1 MLKKISIFIAAVLVL
16 AGSVFSYEFV
26 TGNSFLSDNYSQI
39 FGAGGKSA
47 QKEPCPE
54 PLSREFSYQPYY
66 TGPLIDAHL
75 HLPTSSGIVS
85 IVSTKMGKST
95 PAWDKDL
102 SLHYLNCLFETEG
115 TTKAF
120 GFHLIT
126 KYSASGEV
134 KIAKQMEKKYP
145 GKIAHF
151 LMPTMISPWIN
162 PDIKTIKN
170 ILERN
175 PGLFVGLGEL
185 KMFDGKDPDDPYLLE
200 LYELAQKH
208 KLIIMMHPFD
218 HHKTK
223 LEKIV
228 KIYPEVKFLFH
239 GIDHI
244 DDEGKHNAKDNLE
257 WVVSLIKNNPNVYY
271 SVDHPLS
278 IYGFK
283 KEHEGKV
290 VSEEEILPQ
299 MRTEFDQLFKEEVA
313 RWKTRIEQYP
323 DRFVGGGTD
332 RWHRPQFNRELSALI
347 NEFQRAVIARFDP
360 ATQEMFA
367 YKNAQKLLGR

>member
-1 MLKKISIFIAAVLVL
+1 MRKITIFIAAVLVL
-16 AGSVFSYEFV
+16 VGSVFSYEFI
-26 TGNSFLSDNYSQI
+26 TGNSFLSENYGQI
-39 FGAGGKSA
+39 FGIGNRSA

-54 PLSREFSYQPYY
+54 PKPREFNYEPYY
-66 TGPLIDAHL
+66 TGPMIDAHL

-85 IVSTKMGKST
+85 VVSTKMGKST

-102 SLHYLNCLFETEG
+102 SFHYLNCLFETEG
-115 TTKAF
+115 TVKAF
-120 GFHLIT
+120 GFHLLT

-185 KMFDGKDPDDPYLLE
+185 KMFDGKDPDNPYLLE
-200 LYELAQKH
+200 LYELAKKH
-208 KLIIMMHPFD
+208 NLIVMMHPFN

-228 KIYPEVKFLFH
+228 RQYPEVKFLFH
-239 GIDHI
+239 GIDII
-244 DDEGKHNAKDNLE
+244 DNQGGYNIVDNIE

-271 SVDHPLS
+271 SVDHHLS

-283 KEHEGKV
+283 KEHMGKV
-290 VSEEEILPQ
+290 VSEEEILPKV
-299 MRTEFDQLFKEEVA
+299 RSEFDQLFNEGVA
-313 RWKTRIEQYP
+313 RWKTRIERYP

-332 RWHRPQFNRELSALI
+332 RWHRPQFDREVSTLI
-347 NEFQRAVIARFDP
+347 NEFQRAVIGRLDP
-360 ATQEMFA
+360 AVQEMFA
-367 YKNAQKLLGR
+367 YRNAQKLLER